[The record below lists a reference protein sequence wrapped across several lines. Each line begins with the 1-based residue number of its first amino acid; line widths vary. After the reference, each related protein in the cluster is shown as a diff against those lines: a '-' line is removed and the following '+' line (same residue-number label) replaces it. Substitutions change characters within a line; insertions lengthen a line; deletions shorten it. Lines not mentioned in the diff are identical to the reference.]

1 MSEIAAGAPRRQ
13 RRISQVPAIP
23 ADPQDAVTRRRTTN
37 TAAARRSRARKAQER
52 EELKAT
58 VAQLEEQLRHMRKR
72 AEDSEELVRNMIVRE
87 KQNALPSGYRSTVST
102 IYSLTGTAP
111 DIPQPPQPSPEDAF
125 SFSAGFR
132 TFPNHLYN
140 MPDVPSS
147 DRLAPPAKARK
158 RETSE
163 VAKKAIRYTGQAAR
177 RQIKTAIK
185 GTKGP
190 NPYLREMA
198 KLAHQSTSS
207 PSSTSRSDAVPYDWQ
222 RARKEAGDLPLGNS
236 NEGELPEE
244 EDGEDEEDEAD
255 EADEADEDDD
265 EDEDEDDDNDE

>member
-1 MSEIAAGAPRRQ
+1 M
-13 RRISQVPAIP
+13 
-23 ADPQDAVTRRRTTN
+23 
-37 TAAARRSRARKAQER
+37 K
-52 EELKAT
+52 
-58 VAQLEEQLRHMRKR
+58 KR

-87 KQNALPSGYRSTVST
+87 KQNALPSGYRSTVSAV
-102 IYSLTGTAP
+102 YSLTGTAP
-111 DIPQPPQPSPEDAF
+111 DVPQPPRPSPEDAF
-125 SFSAGFR
+125 SFAAGFR

-163 VAKKAIRYTGQAAR
+163 VARKAIKYTGQAAR

-207 PSSTSRSDAVPYDWQ
+207 PSSTARSDAMPYDWQ
-222 RARKEAGDLPLGNS
+222 RARRDAGDLPLRNS

-244 EDGEDEEDEAD
+244 EDGEDEDEAD
-255 EADEADEDDD
+255 EADDDDDDD
-265 EDEDEDDDNDE
+265 EDEDDEDE

>member
-1 MSEIAAGAPRRQ
+1 MSEIAAGAPRR
-13 RRISQVPAIP
+13 RSRIPQVPAIP
-23 ADPQDAVTRRRTTN
+23 ADSQDAVTRRRTTN
-37 TAAARRSRARKAQER
+37 TASARRSRARKLQER
-52 EELKAT
+52 EDLKAT

-72 AEDSEELVRNMIVRE
+72 AEESEELVRNMIVRE

-102 IYSLTGTAP
+102 VYSLTGTAP

-125 SFSAGFR
+125 SFAAGFR

-140 MPDVPSS
+140 MPNVPSS
-147 DRLAPPAKARK
+147 DRHAPPAKARK

-163 VAKKAIRYTGQAAR
+163 VARKVISGQAAK

-198 KLAHQSTSS
+198 KLGDQSTSS
-207 PSSTSRSDAVPYDWQ
+207 PASTARSDAVPYDWQ
-222 RARKEAGDLPLGNS
+222 RARRDAGDLPLGNS
-236 NEGELPEE
+236 TEGELPEE

-255 EADEADEDDD
+255 
-265 EDEDEDDDNDE
+265 

>member
-13 RRISQVPAIP
+13 RRIPQVPAIP

-52 EELKAT
+52 EDLKAT
-58 VAQLEEQLRHMRKR
+58 VAQLKEQLRHMKKR

-102 IYSLTGTAP
+102 VYSLTGTAP

-125 SFSAGFR
+125 SFAAGFR

-140 MPDVPSS
+140 MPNVPSS
-147 DRLAPPAKARK
+147 DHHAPPAKARK
-158 RETSE
+158 RGTSE
-163 VAKKAIRYTGQAAR
+163 VARKAIKYTGQAAR

-207 PSSTSRSDAVPYDWQ
+207 PSSTARSDAMPYDWQ
-222 RARKEAGDLPLGNS
+222 RARRDAGDLPLGNS
-236 NEGELPEE
+236 TEGELPEE
-244 EDGEDEEDEAD
+244 EDGEDKD

-265 EDEDEDDDNDE
+265 DDEDEDDEDE

>member
-1 MSEIAAGAPRRQ
+1 MSELAAGAPRRQ
-13 RRISQVPAIP
+13 RKIPQVPAIP

-37 TAAARRSRARKAQER
+37 TAAARRSRARKALER

-72 AEDSEELVRNMIVRE
+72 AEDSEALVRNMIVRE

-111 DIPQPPQPSPEDAF
+111 DVLQPPQPSPEDAF
-125 SFSAGFR
+125 SFAAGFR
-132 TFPNHLYN
+132 TFPNHPYN

-163 VAKKAIRYTGQAAR
+163 VARKAIIYTGQAAR

-207 PSSTSRSDAVPYDWQ
+207 PSSTARSDAAPYDWQ

-244 EDGEDEEDEAD
+244 EEDGEDEAD
-255 EADEADEDDD
+255 EADEADEDED

>member
-1 MSEIAAGAPRRQ
+1 MSEIAAGAPRR
-13 RRISQVPAIP
+13 RSRIPQVPAIP

-37 TAAARRSRARKAQER
+37 TASARRSRARKLQER
-52 EELKAT
+52 EDLKAT

-72 AEDSEELVRNMIVRE
+72 AEESEELVRNMIVRE

-102 IYSLTGTAP
+102 VYSLTGTAP

-125 SFSAGFR
+125 SFAAGFR

-140 MPDVPSS
+140 MPNVPSS
-147 DRLAPPAKARK
+147 DRHAPPAKARK

-163 VAKKAIRYTGQAAR
+163 VAKKVIRYTGQAAR

-185 GTKGP
+185 CTKGP

-207 PSSTSRSDAVPYDWQ
+207 PSSTARSDAMPYDWQ
-222 RARKEAGDLPLGNS
+222 RARRDAGDLPLGNS
-236 NEGELPEE
+236 TEGELPEE
-244 EDGEDEEDEAD
+244 EDGEDKD

-265 EDEDEDDDNDE
+265 DDEDEDDEDE

>member
-1 MSEIAAGAPRRQ
+1 
-13 RRISQVPAIP
+13 
-23 ADPQDAVTRRRTTN
+23 
-37 TAAARRSRARKAQER
+37 
-52 EELKAT
+52 
-58 VAQLEEQLRHMRKR
+58 MRKR
-72 AEDSEELVRNMIVRE
+72 AEESEELVRNMIVRE

-102 IYSLTGTAP
+102 VYSLTGTAP
-111 DIPQPPQPSPEDAF
+111 DVPQPPQPSPEDAF
-125 SFSAGFR
+125 SFAAGFR

-163 VAKKAIRYTGQAAR
+163 VARKVISGQAAR

-198 KLAHQSTSS
+198 KLANQSTSS

-222 RARKEAGDLPLGNS
+222 RARKEVGDLPLGNS

-244 EDGEDEEDEAD
+244 EDGEDKD

-265 EDEDEDDDNDE
+265 DDEDEDDEDE

>member
-1 MSEIAAGAPRRQ
+1 
-13 RRISQVPAIP
+13 
-23 ADPQDAVTRRRTTN
+23 
-37 TAAARRSRARKAQER
+37 
-52 EELKAT
+52 
-58 VAQLEEQLRHMRKR
+58 MRKR
-72 AEDSEELVRNMIVRE
+72 AEESEELVRNMIVRE

-102 IYSLTGTAP
+102 VYSLTGTAP

-125 SFSAGFR
+125 SFAAGFR

-140 MPDVPSS
+140 MPNVPSS
-147 DRLAPPAKARK
+147 DRHAPPAKARK

-163 VAKKAIRYTGQAAR
+163 VAKKVIRYTGQAAR

-207 PSSTSRSDAVPYDWQ
+207 PSSTARSDAMPYDWQ
-222 RARKEAGDLPLGNS
+222 RARRDAGDLPLGNS
-236 NEGELPEE
+236 TEGELPEE
-244 EDGEDEEDEAD
+244 EDGEDKDEAD

-265 EDEDEDDDNDE
+265 DDEDEDDEDE